1 MSEPSSWNFLSA
13 HHLLFQVLSLVERSR
28 SYAVL
33 VTAYLDPWPNLE
45 LVLRQA
51 VGRGVAVHLVTRSA
65 DATCHDTGKRSK
77 AIERMRAL
85 GVHLHEVDWLHTK
98 LYLSEAEAIVS
109 SFNLTTGGHDSPNL
123 GVHLHGERAAMQ
135 ALLQIDQ
142 WIPGFSESVAPAPG
156 PSSAVNAPAFCIRC
170 QEPRSSFN
178 PSKPYC
184 SDCWHARKAEQ
195 MLTAE
200 ACCHRCGH
208 RARTSLRQPLCASC
222 APDRV
227 TRTLAAV

>member
-1 MSEPSSWNFLSA
+1 MSESSSWNFLSA
-13 HHLLFQVLSLVERSR
+13 HHLLFQVLSLIERSR

-51 VGRGVAVHLVTRSA
+51 VSRGVAVHLVTRSA
-65 DATCHDTGKRSK
+65 DATCNDTGKRGK

-98 LYLSEAEAIVS
+98 LYLSESEAIVS
-109 SFNLTTGGHDSPNL
+109 SFNLTSGGHDSPNL

-142 WIPGFSESVAPAPG
+142 WIPGFSEAIAPPPG
-156 PSSAVNAPAFCIRC
+156 PPSEADAPAFCIRC
-170 QEPRSSFN
+170 RGPRSLLN
-178 PSKPYC
+178 PTKPYC
-184 SDCWHARKAEQ
+184 AECWQARKAEQ
-195 MLTAE
+195 QPPVE

-208 RARTSLRQPLCASC
+208 PASTTLRAPFCAACSTH
-222 APDRV
+222 ARMRRLSV
-227 TRTLAAV
+227 V